1 MRRLSLLPLFI
12 VIALITACQPK
23 NDDFVTIQG
32 TVQDYAT
39 GSAIEGAAVIITSPT
54 ELTGTFTST
63 DSSGTFIF
71 ESLDISEPTSLSLQ
85 VSINGYDAQTKN
97 VTVLPSQV
105 VVLDFNLVEEGTTDD
120 TGNNDGTDDSGNEV
134 VAGDPGVPSA
144 IVLRSV
150 SSSEINI
157 RQTGGTV
164 NATFSFEVQD
174 SSGRSMDSE
183 TPVEVNFRILNGPD
197 GGEAVVPQKAQT
209 NADGVVVTSLF
220 SGDSAGVVRIEAFLD
235 REDGERI
242 SSSPIIISISGG
254 FPHPDHFFVAPE
266 YRNIEGFNYISEDLV
281 YNVVASVGDKFG
293 NPVRE
298 GTIVDFRSLQAG
310 IVRGSAQTNA
320 NGFASVSFFANGAAP
335 NSHPLGTGFFTI
347 RAHTYD
353 ENNDD
358 LETDVLALLTTRDA
372 IIEFEN
378 NTFDVP
384 SNGSDVVNFTVT
396 DLNGHPMAAGT
407 SITVESG
414 EAIGLAGDSFVRLGD
429 YFYGGP
435 GITEFAVTLSDVDD
449 EDSSTVPTTVTVT
462 VTTPS
467 GYQTSATMTGTRA
480 KIRGN

>member
-1 MRRLSLLPLFI
+1 M
-12 VIALITACQPK
+12 
-23 NDDFVTIQG
+23 
-32 TVQDYAT
+32 
-39 GSAIEGAAVIITSPT
+39 
-54 ELTGTFTST
+54 
-63 DSSGTFIF
+63 
-71 ESLDISEPTSLSLQ
+71 
-85 VSINGYDAQTKN
+85 
-97 VTVLPSQV
+97 
-105 VVLDFNLVEEGTTDD
+105 
-120 TGNNDGTDDSGNEV
+120 
-134 VAGDPGVPSA
+134 
-144 IVLRSV
+144 
-150 SSSEINI
+150 
-157 RQTGGTV
+157 
-164 NATFSFEVQD
+164 
-174 SSGRSMDSE
+174 
-183 TPVEVNFRILNGPD
+183 
-197 GGEAVVPQKAQT
+197 
-209 NADGVVVTSLF
+209 
-220 SGDSAGVVRIEAFLD
+220 
-235 REDGERI
+235 
-242 SSSPIIISISGG
+242 
-254 FPHPDHFFVAPE
+254 
-266 YRNIEGFNYISEDLV
+266 
-281 YNVVASVGDKFG
+281 
-293 NPVRE
+293 RE

-372 IIEFEN
+372 IIQFEN